1 MAQWVRVSDL
11 LRPDRAIGVLETL
24 LIVDGS
30 PIELEAHLERLR
42 WSVRDLFGAD
52 PPVRIR
58 ELVLDRASAFP
69 LGRLRLTIA
78 PGREGELGAR
88 TVTAVVD
95 PEDVFPSWERS
106 IALRPL
112 VIHGGLGAHKW
123 ADRAALAGTES
134 SESAR
139 CLPLVLDDGDEV
151 LEASRA
157 NVFAVEGEVLLT
169 PVADG
174 RILPGVAR
182 ARTIEAARRLGLE
195 LREEAIG
202 IERLIAAGEAF
213 LTGSVR
219 GVEPVRSVGQVELGE
234 PGEAVAELAA
244 EMQRDWL
251 GGAGFSRRGA
261 ARGRRWRAAPPVA
274 AAAPG
279 PAGVPPP
286 GPPAG

>member
-1 MAQWVRVSDL
+1 MTVVSHRL
-11 LRPDRAIGVLETL
+11 WPDRAIGVLETL

-30 PIELEAHLERLR
+30 PIELEAHLERLH

-52 PPVRIR
+52 LPAGTR
-58 ELVLDRASAFP
+58 ELVLERASPLA

-78 PGREGELGAR
+78 PGPRGELGAG
-88 TVTAVVD
+88 TVTAAVD
-95 PEDVFPSWERS
+95 PEDVFPAWERA
-106 IALRPL
+106 IVLRPF

-123 ADRAALAGTES
+123 ADRTGLARAES
-134 SESAR
+134 RESDGF
-139 CLPLVLDDGDEV
+139 LPLVLDGGGEV

-157 NVFAVEGEVLLT
+157 NIFAVEEGTLLT
-169 PVADG
+169 PAADG

-182 ARTIEAARRLGLE
+182 ARAIEAARTLGID
-195 LREEAIG
+195 LREETLG

-219 GVEPVRSVGQVELGE
+219 GVEPVRSVGEVELGE
-234 PGEAVAELAA
+234 TGETVAEIAA
-244 EMQRDWL
+244 EMKQAWI
-251 GGAGFSRRGA
+251 GSTEFSRRGA
-261 ARGRRWRAAPPVA
+261 ARGRRCRAAAPVA

-286 GPPAG
+286 GPPAD